1 MVRMSAPASAYQSY
15 VLDRPSTRKFWVQAT
30 CEEIECPDWL
40 HGWRVDAAALGPQHW
55 ADIRAMGYRYEL
67 LDIAAG
73 VRQLVFEAGQAC
85 FRSSTHQRPTLAE
98 PLYLVKPGHRG
109 AYLGRGR
116 QHTRGIDWV
125 EDFAEHTDKIV
136 TRVARG

>member
-1 MVRMSAPASAYQSY
+1 VSAPASAYQSY
-15 VLDRPSTRKFWVQAT
+15 VLDRPNLRKFWVKAT
-30 CEEIECPDWL
+30 CEEVDCPDWL
-40 HGWRVDAAALGPQHW
+40 HGWRVDAALLTPQNW
-55 ADIRAMGYRYEL
+55 ADIRRMYRWEL

-73 VRQLVFEAGQAC
+73 NQQVVFEAGQAC
-85 FRSSTHQRPTLAE
+85 FRASTHQRPTLAE

-125 EDFAEHTDKIV
+125 EDFAEHTDKV
-136 TRVARG
+136 TTRLARG

>member
-1 MVRMSAPASAYQSY
+1 MVRMAPPSAYQSY
-15 VLDRPSTRKFWVQAT
+15 VLDRPSTRQFWVKVT
-30 CEEIECPDWL
+30 CEEYGCLDYL
-40 HGWRVDAAALGPQHW
+40 NGWRVDAALLGPEHW
-55 ADIRAMGYRYEL
+55 ADIRAMGYRYER

-73 VRQLVFEAGQAC
+73 NQQLVFEAGQTC
-85 FRSSTHQRPTLAE
+85 FRASTHELPTLAE

-125 EDFAEHTDKIV
+125 EDFAEHTDKIM

>member
-1 MVRMSAPASAYQSY
+1 MAGPASAYQSY
-15 VLDRPSTRKFWVQAT
+15 VLDRPHTRRFWVKAT
-30 CEEIECPDWL
+30 CAEIDCPDYL
-40 HGWRVDAAALGPQHW
+40 HGWRVDAAALSAQHW
-55 ADIRAMGYRYEL
+55 ADIRAIGYRYER

-73 VRQLVFEAGQAC
+73 CQQLVFEAGQAC
-85 FRSSTHQRPTLAE
+85 FRASTHQRPTLAE

-125 EDFAEHTDKIV
+125 EDFSEHTDRLA
-136 TRVARG
+136 TRLARG